1 MATGEPSKDP
11 QKDNDVDW
19 GKVAGVGFEIAV
31 GVGLGALVGTF
42 VDRRFHT
49 KPWGLLVCVMLGVA
63 AGMYLLIKEA
73 IRANRD

>member
-1 MATGEPSKDP
+1 MATNDP
-11 QKDNDVDW
+11 QKDNEVDW

-42 VDRRFHT
+42 VDRRFHSS
-49 KPWGLLVCVMLGVA
+49 PWGVLIGVMLGVA

-73 IRANRD
+73 LRANKD